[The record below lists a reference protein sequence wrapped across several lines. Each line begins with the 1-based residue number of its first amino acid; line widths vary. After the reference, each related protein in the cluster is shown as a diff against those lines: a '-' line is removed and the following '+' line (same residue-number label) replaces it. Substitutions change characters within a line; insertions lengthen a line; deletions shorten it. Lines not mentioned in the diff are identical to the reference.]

1 MHFSRIACIAAIIV
15 VPAGAIAGPQDDLV
29 NGMAK
34 CATVANN
41 TERLAC
47 YDALAPQLKAA
58 QSAPP
63 QSSDNRAW
71 YDPGRI
77 FGVSPSAQTTPQQ
90 FGGEALAPPPPPPAR
105 PGEPP
110 PPTPPVALD
119 SINAKV
125 TDYAYNP
132 YGRAVV
138 FLDNG
143 QIWQQIQGDTD
154 RVHFRKEETN
164 TVVISRG
171 VLGSYNMVINDSGGA
186 IKVHRVK

>member
-1 MHFSRIACIAAIIV
+1 MNFQKWACLVALV
-15 VPAGAIAGPQDDLV
+15 LVPAGADAGPREDLID
-29 NGMAK
+29 GMAK
-34 CATVANN
+34 CAAVADSAA
-41 TERLAC
+41 RLAC

-58 QSAPP
+58 QSAPQEP
-63 QSSDNRAW
+63 GDNRAW

-110 PPTPPVALD
+110 PPTPPVSLD
-119 SINAKV
+119 SITAKV

-132 YGRAVV
+132 FGRAVV

-143 QIWQQIQGDTD
+143 QIWQQLEGDTD
-154 RVHFRKEETN
+154 RVKFRKGETN

-171 VLGSYNMVINDSGGA
+171 ALGSYNMVVNDTGSA
-186 IKVHRVK
+186 IKMHRIK

>member
-1 MHFSRIACIAAIIV
+1 
-15 VPAGAIAGPQDDLV
+15 
-29 NGMAK
+29 
-34 CATVANN
+34 
-41 TERLAC
+41 
-47 YDALAPQLKAA
+47 
-58 QSAPP
+58 
-63 QSSDNRAW
+63 
-71 YDPGRI
+71 
-77 FGVSPSAQTTPQQ
+77 
-90 FGGEALAPPPPPPAR
+90 
-105 PGEPP
+105 
-110 PPTPPVALD
+110 VALD

>member
-1 MHFSRIACIAAIIV
+1 MNFSRIACAAAIIFV
-15 VPAGAIAGPQDDLV
+15 STGVSAGPRDDLIE
-29 NGMAK
+29 GMAK
-34 CATVANN
+34 CAAIADNPQ
-41 TERLAC
+41 RLAC
-47 YDALAPQLKAA
+47 YDALAPQLRAA

-63 QSSDNRAW
+63 ESSDNRAW

-110 PPTPPVALD
+110 PPTPPVSLD
-119 SINAKV
+119 SITAKV

-132 YGRAVV
+132 FGRAVV

-143 QIWQQIQGDTD
+143 QIWQQLEGDTD
-154 RVHFRKEETN
+154 RVKFRKGETN

-171 VLGSYNMVINDSGGA
+171 ALGSYNMVVNDTGSA
-186 IKVHRVK
+186 IKMHRIK